1 MCANVATLEV
11 LVSPMPTAKASFCCR
26 SPVHR
31 VVTTGVER
39 TSFGFFY
46 YPDFDAALHVESQRP
61 EHGSTGEFR
70 MSLDSLC

>member
-1 MCANVATLEV
+1 MLNR
-11 LVSPMPTAKASFCCR
+11 R

-46 YPDFDAALHVESQRP
+46 YPSFDAALPVETQRP
-61 EHGSTGEFR
+61 GHDSTGEP
-70 MSLDSLC
+70 